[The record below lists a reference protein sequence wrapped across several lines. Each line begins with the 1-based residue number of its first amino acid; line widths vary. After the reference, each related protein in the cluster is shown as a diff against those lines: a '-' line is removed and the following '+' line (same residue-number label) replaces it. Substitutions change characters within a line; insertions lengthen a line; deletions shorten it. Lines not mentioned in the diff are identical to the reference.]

1 MNRVLI
7 SCGGT
12 GGHLAPG
19 IALAEGLLARGHTC
33 WLLISHK
40 KVDAR
45 LVQKYPHLAF
55 VKVSGAPF
63 SLRPRAL
70 GRFLIAQFSGIF
82 SSVRLLKRLQPDLVI
97 GFGGFS
103 SAGIS
108 VAAAMRRI
116 PFVLHESNR
125 VPGRAVRFLSRLHPA
140 RVYLPPGVR
149 LNHLTPDVVR
159 FFGCPVRK
167 EIQRLP
173 APKARA
179 ALGIDENARL
189 VVLLG
194 GSQGAT
200 VLNDWAEANFE
211 TLGYEGVS
219 LLCVTGLNKGEG
231 RIREVKTRSGGIAK
245 AVFIPFT
252 DQISELLSAADLVLS
267 RAGAGTIAE
276 LIRCRAPAIL
286 VPYPFAADNHQRANA
301 LFFEQQGGGVVV
313 DQEYVSDLTKEV
325 LELVFNDWLLQ
336 KLRGNLQRMDRD
348 DSLELIVNDLEEICH
363 KAEETRHVR
372 VLEIA

>member
-55 VKVSGAPF
+55 IKVPGAPF
-63 SLRPRAL
+63 SFRPSSFL
-70 GRFLIAQFSGIF
+70 RFLATQLSGLF

-103 SAGIS
+103 SAGVS
-108 VAAAMRRI
+108 VAAAIKKI
-116 PFVLHESNR
+116 PFALHESNR
-125 VPGRAVRFLSRLHPA
+125 VPGRAVRFLSHLEPA

-149 LNHLTPDVVR
+149 ISHLASERIR

-173 APKARA
+173 SQKSRA
-179 ALGIDENARL
+179 VLGIEENARL

-200 VLNDWAEANFE
+200 VFNDWVEKSYEA
-211 TLGYEGVS
+211 LGREGIS
-219 LLCVTGLNKGEG
+219 LICVTGLNKGDE
-231 RIREVKTRSGGIAK
+231 RVKEVKARNGSIAK
-245 AVFIPFT
+245 AIYLPFT
-252 DQISELLSAADLVLS
+252 DQISELLSAADLVIS

-286 VPYPFAADNHQRANA
+286 VPYPFAADNHQQANA
-301 LFFEQQGGGVVV
+301 SFFEQQGGGVVV
-313 DQEYVSDLTKEV
+313 DQDYIADLAKEV
-325 LELVFNDWLLQ
+325 SEMVFNDWLLQ
-336 KLRGNLQRMDRD
+336 KLRSNLQRMDRTN
-348 DSLELIVNDLEEICH
+348 SLELIVNDLEEICR
-363 KAEETRHVR
+363 KAEENRHVR
-372 VLEIA
+372 VLELA